1 MPDVFNP
8 QSKTIEEIFDGNVYY
23 EIPAYQRPYS
33 WESQHVDELWED
45 IYEAYKKGDEEYFLG
60 SIILTK
66 KEDTKTLD
74 IVDGQQRLTTLVILF
89 CALRDLYFSKI
100 SDESK
105 RKRIL
110 GRIKNSES
118 NKDRLNLRTQPQNQ
132 NTFQQNIINGIDFS
146 QNLSSKQLDE
156 NKFLNTAF
164 RFKEKIT
171 SIINNPSE
179 IEGFADYILERVR
192 IIAITCS
199 NRSFAM
205 KLFQVLNNRGLNLT
219 AADLIKS
226 FLMSKLNDEND
237 QKTFEQDWI
246 YIENKAKEFEEELT
260 NLFTYYEYY
269 LLAKN
274 PEKSLY
280 EELETQFR
288 NKVPLKVINDFKLAI
303 DLFFD
308 VDSHAPKQIY
318 PLYYLR
324 HDIYWKSILLTS
336 LLNNWDNEKI
346 SELARILKRFY
357 YFYWIAGF
365 TTSATKQTS
374 FNIIQWIKEGKDT
387 NYIKEKL
394 NEKTKKDKV
403 VGFFKEKID
412 SDNVYQYA
420 WTKPLLIL
428 LEYEQLESP
437 HMNFI
442 EEDKN
447 IHLEHVLPQ
456 AYASNSE
463 WNIKPEFAEK
473 LVNSL
478 GNLTLL
484 SGKRNI
490 EASND
495 SFLKK
500 VEIYKGKGKDGI
512 TPFELTK
519 RISQLSEWNESTIKK
534 RKEFILD
541 EIERVF
547 EIDFEKNLE
556 DERNAV
562 ERISIPKESKNWEE
576 EDIEYSEEYI
586 KDKVREEAYNLLS
599 ELRRQLKEITPF
611 KEKINKF
618 FLGFKNYR
626 YYFAT
631 LNWRQDYLYFNI
643 LDFDKENI
651 EYDENMELDKD
662 KKELTIKMYNKEDI
676 KKYLPLIKYSKRYNE
691 SGELENSNE
700 EGESEKEKLRFE
712 FWEQLLERAKAKTK
726 MFIDVSPS
734 KYHWIGSGGGKSGI
748 SYNLVVLNSYVG
760 CEIYLDKGKKFI
772 EPNINKIRFDQLIKY
787 KEEIEKAFGEKLI
800 WERLDEKRASR
811 ISCKFDYGLFDKG
824 KWQEMQEK
832 MIDAMIRLEQATK
845 KYVKE
850 LE

>member
-1 MPDVFNP
+1 MPDIFNP

-45 IYEAYKKGDEEYFLG
+45 IYEAFKKGDEEYFLG

-66 KEDTKTLD
+66 KEDSKSLD

-89 CALRDLYFSKI
+89 CALRDLYFSKMA
-100 SDESK
+100 DEDK
-105 RKRIL
+105 KKRIL

-118 NKDRLNLRTQPQNQ
+118 NRERLNLRTQPQNQ

-146 QNLSSKQLDE
+146 QSLSQKQLDE

-171 SIINNPSE
+171 ALMNDAKE
-179 IEGFADYILERVR
+179 IEGFTDYILEKVR

-226 FLMSKLNDEND
+226 FLMSKLDDESD

-269 LLAKN
+269 LLASN

-280 EELETQFR
+280 EELERKFR
-288 NKVPLKVINDFKLAI
+288 DKAPLKVISDFKGAI

-336 LLNNWDNEKI
+336 LLHNWSNDKI
-346 SELARILKRFY
+346 SELAKTLKRFY
-357 YFYWIAGF
+357 YLYWIAGF

-374 FNIIQWIKEGKDT
+374 FKVIQWIKEGKDT
-387 NYIKEKL
+387 SFIKEKL
-394 NEKTKKDKV
+394 NEKTKNDKV
-403 VGFFKEKID
+403 IGFFKEKID
-412 SDNVYQYA
+412 SDDVYQYP

-447 IHLEHVLPQ
+447 IHLEHILPQ
-456 AYASNSE
+456 AHASNSD
-463 WNIKPEFAEK
+463 WGQIDADVAEK

-495 SFLKK
+495 SFEKK

-519 RISQLSEWNESTIKK
+519 KVAHSKTWDESAIKS
-534 RKEFILD
+534 RKEFILS
-541 EIERVF
+541 EIERIF
-547 EIDFEKNLE
+547 EIDFDKNIE
-556 DERNAV
+556 A
-562 ERISIPKESKNWEE
+562 ERIAEE
-576 EDIEYSEEYI
+576 E
-586 KDKVREEAYNLLS
+586 N
-599 ELRRQLKEITPF
+599 
-611 KEKINKF
+611 NKP
-618 FLGFKNYR
+618 K
-626 YYFAT
+626 
-631 LNWRQDYLYFNI
+631 
-643 LDFDKENI
+643 KEN
-651 EYDENMELDKD
+651 
-662 KKELTIKMYNKEDI
+662 KEVYTDDA
-676 KKYLPLIKYSKRYNE
+676 
-691 SGELENSNE
+691 
-700 EGESEKEKLRFE
+700 KEKLRLE
-712 FWEQLLERAKAKTK
+712 FWKGLLDKEKLKT
-726 MFIDVSPS
+726 DLHANVSPS
-734 KYHWIGSGGGKSGI
+734 KYHWIGAGAGKSGI
-748 SYNLVVLNSYVG
+748 SYNFVILNSYVG
-760 CEIYLDKGKKFI
+760 CEIYLDKGKKYT
-772 EPNINKIRFDQLIKY
+772 EPNVNKIRFDLLIKH
-787 KEEIEKAFGEKLI
+787 KDQIEKVFGDKLL
-800 WERLDEKRASR
+800 WERLDDKRACR
-811 ISCKFDYGLFDKG
+811 ISFGLNYGINDKV
-824 KWQEMQEK
+824 KWSEMQDK
-832 MIDAMIRLEQATK
+832 MIDVMIRLEKSTK
-845 KYVKE
+845 EYIQE